1 MSAHGVDAPASPPTL
16 HVLLARKLRSYDTLS
31 EQEID
36 ALQQAIEGTKS
47 FAAGQDLVSEGDR
60 PAYSSVLIEGWAGRS
75 KTLESG
81 ARQITSIHIPG
92 DFVDLHG
99 FLLHKMDHSVVAL
112 SSCRIAKLSHEKL
125 RWISDA
131 YPHLTR
137 LLWLNTLVDAG
148 IHRNWIVGM
157 GRLPAAGHLAQLICE
172 LYERLRAVALASG
185 YAFEFPLS
193 QAVMAD
199 ALGLSP
205 VHVNRTIRELRERNL
220 ISLRA
225 RTLKIL
231 DWDKLVAFSQF
242 DPTYLSQFQESR

>member
-1 MSAHGVDAPASPPTL
+1 VSDRGADAPASPPAL
-16 HVLLARKLRSYDTLS
+16 HVLLARKLRSYDTLG
-31 EQEID
+31 EREIG
-36 ALQQAIEGTKS
+36 AIQQAIEGTKS
-47 FAAGQDLVSEGDR
+47 FATGQDLVSEGDR
-60 PAYSSVLIEGWAGRS
+60 PAYSSVLIEGWAARS
-75 KTLESG
+75 KTLENG
-81 ARQITSIHIPG
+81 ASQITSIHVPG

-112 SSCRIAKLSHEKL
+112 SPCRIAKLSHERL
-125 RWISDA
+125 LWITDE

-137 LLWLNTLVDAG
+137 LLWLNTLIDAA

-172 LYERLRAVALASG
+172 IYVRLKAVALASDCE
-185 YAFEFPLS
+185 FEFPLS

-225 RTLKIL
+225 RVLKIL
-231 DWDKLVAFSQF
+231 DWDKIVAFSQF
-242 DPTYLSQFQESR
+242 DPTYLSQFQEPR